1 MIVLRTEQVRKYF
14 GEVRAVDSVNLSL
27 EKGVLTSVVGPNG
40 AGKTTLVN
48 LLSGLLAPD
57 SGRIFF
63 LDRDITRLPPSKRTR
78 LGIGRCFQL
87 VSLYEGLTAF
97 DNIRIPVISAHGVA
111 PNMISPLDGKELI
124 TKRTEEILGTFG
136 LLEKKN
142 TVAKDLPHGDKKI
155 LDIAVAYSLN
165 PTLLLLDEPTS
176 GVSTFEKTRVM
187 QLIRDLIKSKG
198 ITALVVE
205 HDMDVVYSYSDKIV
219 VLHQGSILAE
229 GSPKDVMENP
239 QVAKVFLGVEK

>member
-57 SGRIFF
+57 SGRILF

-97 DNIRIPVISAHGVA
+97 DNIRIPVISAHGMA
-111 PNMISPLDGKELI
+111 PNVISPLDGNEPI

-142 TVAKDLPHGDKKI
+142 TVVKDLPHGDKKI

-176 GVSTFEKTRVM
+176 GVSTFEKTKVM